1 MPPRRLRRSVPPA
14 PRALL
19 GRKAAPPRPTGLR
32 PLCCLRG
39 TDPGK
44 GSTGD
49 KSIWVVQVGGKGGV
63 NAYVASSRV
72 AWANRRD
79 QLPTAMST
87 ATVIADAGEQDS
99 IGTQP
104 LRALP
109 ALYPREAQLPHE
121 PVEPQPPSQP
131 ELLGVE
137 PPPLPPCAWAR
148 SWTWLL
154 VRSSKNAP
162 AW

>member
-1 MPPRRLRRSVPPA
+1 MHEQWDAGPSSLQMLHPFDALYGSFGTSFATPIVSSVAGHVWQSLDGNPDVAVA
-14 PRALL
+14 PHMVKALL
-19 GRKAAPPRPTGLR
+19 
-32 PLCCLRG
+32 
-39 TDPGK
+39 
-44 GSTGD
+44 
-49 KSIWVVQVGGKGGV
+49 
-63 NAYVASSRV
+63 
-72 AWANRRD
+72 
-79 QLPTAMST
+79 ST